1 VSDAPCL
8 TDIRLTDK
16 DFAVLDAMLVRRAA
30 LGDPLAALIEEKL
43 EEAVVVSSEE
53 IGAGVATLNSR
64 VAFRI
69 DALAPEERTLV
80 RHEGRGA
87 VGRGLPIDTRRG
99 LAILGMSEGQ
109 TVRVERRGGGFE
121 RVSLE
126 KVLYQP
132 EAARR
137 SVRASAQSAR
147 PALVLVHDAGS
158 DWQPLGGPAKI
169 RQGWNGDDDP
179 GPSAA

>member
-1 VSDAPCL
+1 MTSAACL
-8 TDIRLTDK
+8 TERDYAILE
-16 DFAVLDAMLVRRAA
+16 AMLSRRAA
-30 LGDPLAALIEEKL
+30 LGDPLAELIERKL
-43 EEAVVVSSEE
+43 ADAVVVSAGE
-53 IGAGVATLNSR
+53 IDAGIATLNSR

-69 DALAPEERTLV
+69 GELPAEERTLV

-99 LAILGMSEGQ
+99 LAILGMAEGEQ
-109 TVRVERRGGGFE
+109 APVARRGGGHE
-121 RVSLE
+121 TLRLE

-137 SVRASAQSAR
+137 GGIATTPQRSR

-158 DWQPLGGPAKI
+158 DWQPLGWPEKM
-169 RQGWNGDDDP
+169 RQGWTGDDDP
-179 GPSAA
+179 GPTAA